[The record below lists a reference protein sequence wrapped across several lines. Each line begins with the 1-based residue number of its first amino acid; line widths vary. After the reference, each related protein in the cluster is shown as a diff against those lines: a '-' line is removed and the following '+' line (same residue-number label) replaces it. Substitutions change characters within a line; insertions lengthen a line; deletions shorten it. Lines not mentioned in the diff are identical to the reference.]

1 VGSDRESCFFRVR
14 IDTGW
19 GECRIWRRGTEECVG
34 KIIARIFISTFGT
47 VLRTRS
53 FGGHLFRSDDD
64 GHRRSSKKT
73 IHLLRAGFSVFPNYC
88 LFFEID
94 ITDGCNDRNTTL
106 IPLLFSKSSLP
117 SSYPDFIHFVIL
129 CPPIARI
136 CGSYRLYNVGVLE
149 LVSRGGWCVRGS
161 VWAADWKRWSLPTW

>member
-1 VGSDRESCFFRVR
+1 MRWEV
-14 IDTGW
+14 
-19 GECRIWRRGTEECVG
+19 
-34 KIIARIFISTFGT
+34 ARIFIST

-73 IHLLRAGFSVFPNYC
+73 IHLLRAGFSVFSNYC

-94 ITDGCNDRNTTL
+94 IMDGCNDRNTTL

-136 CGSYRLYNVGVLE
+136 CGSCRLYNVGVLK
-149 LVSRGGWCVRGS
+149 LVSRGGWCVRGL
-161 VWAADWKRWSLPTW
+161 VWAADLKRWSLPSW